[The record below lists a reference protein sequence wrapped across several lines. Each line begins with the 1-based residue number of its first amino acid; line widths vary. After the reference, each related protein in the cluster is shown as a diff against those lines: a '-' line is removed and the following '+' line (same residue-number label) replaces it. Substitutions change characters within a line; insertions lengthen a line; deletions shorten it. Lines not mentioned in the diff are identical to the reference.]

1 MRILLVTTESFLT
14 SGAGIATYTEHA
26 VTAHLAAGN
35 TVHLLAVN
43 REDAPVRP
51 FQHERFRLTNVSKSD
66 LEEAAGRSRCA
77 NHKYDTSMHLTDR
90 VRAILAQETIDII
103 ETQDYLAPLH
113 HAVFLKRSGHFPECP
128 PIIVFGHG
136 MTRCFYPSLAVFP
149 SESELRVQL
158 AEQQQAEF
166 ADLFLAP
173 SELYAGVLRREL
185 RRSGHIRVVREP
197 RSQAERKPPRG
208 RGGRV
213 CHLGRV
219 SHGKGAD
226 LVVYAAN
233 SMRPYWPIEAIRFVG
248 TVVPGSF
255 RFKDYRE
262 QLTRKLHP
270 ELRNKVEFLG
280 ALPRE
285 EAIREV
291 GSCHLHA
298 NFSRFETFSY
308 AQLESIMQGVAPLVL
323 EDSAMAEFIPPSLRE
338 GVLTHRDFDSA
349 DFRRVLEFWM
359 DPPAGEGRMREL
371 QEHAAALCCPE
382 KFAADYARTVE
393 ELVRT
398 PATRTRPPAK
408 FRGTD
413 TTVIISCHNDG
424 KLLRGAVESV
434 KAQEEPVAEIVVF
447 DDGSHQEE
455 HHRILADL
463 EATRAIRL
471 IRSTNIGLVAARQR
485 LVEAARTPFVTF
497 LDADDRL
504 SPNFVSTLLHTLNTH
519 PGADAVIPYRRNFGS
534 NQDLVTDHPLG
545 TPYHWAF
552 SEYRMTSLLRREVA
566 LKLGFPYLMKEDGAD
581 DWYFWLRF
589 SAHGFSAELCPV
601 AVFDYAFHE
610 GSMTWPWSEGQAATS
625 SMWRRRIIE
634 EAAAI
639 GVELLPICR
648 LLEEA
653 HSARHYDSIRGRGNK
668 ADAALAKG
676 LLDSKWLAL
685 GTILGQAAPL
695 RRALEDPI
703 ANADQLRAHIR
714 QSRWMQLGRRLGVRF
729 EE

>member
-1 MRILLVTTESFLT
+1 MRILLVATESFLT
-14 SGAGIATYTEHA
+14 SGAGIATYTQQA
-26 VTAHLAAGN
+26 VSAHLAAGN
-35 TVHLLAVN
+35 TIHLLVVN

-51 FQHERFRLTNVSKSD
+51 FQHERFSTTVVTRGE
-66 LEEAAGRSRCA
+66 LEEASKRSACA
-77 NHKYDTSMHLTDR
+77 NGEYNTSIHLTDR
-90 VRAILAQETIDII
+90 VRTILSQEHIDLI

-113 HAVFLKRSGHFPECP
+113 HAIFLKRSGHFPECP

-136 MTRCFYPSLAVFP
+136 MTRFFYSALGVFP
-149 SESELRVQL
+149 SEPELRVQL

-166 ADLFLAP
+166 ADLFIAP
-173 SELYAGVLRREL
+173 SEFYAGVLRRDL
-185 RRSGHIRVVREP
+185 RRSEHVRVIREP
-197 RSQAERKPPRG
+197 WSQPERNPPRG

-233 SMRPYWPIEAIRFVG
+233 SMRPYWPLEAIRFIG
-248 TVVPGSF
+248 GVVPGSF

-262 QLTRKLHP
+262 QLTRRLHP
-270 ELRNKVEFLG
+270 DLRDRIEFLG

-285 EAIREV
+285 DAIREV

-308 AQLESIMQGVAPLVL
+308 AQLESISQGVAPLVL
-323 EDSAMAEFIPPSLRE
+323 EDSAMAEFIPPVLRA
-338 GVLTHRDFDSA
+338 GVLTHRDFDSG

-359 DPPAGEGRMREL
+359 DSPGSEGRMHDLRE
-371 QEHAAALCCPE
+371 HVAALCSPE
-382 KFAADYARTVE
+382 KFAADYSRMVEGLLGRTV
-393 ELVRT
+393 
-398 PATRTRPPAK
+398 ASTRPAAR

-424 KLLRGAVESV
+424 RLLRGAVGSV
-434 KAQEEPVAEIVVF
+434 QAQDEPVAEIVVF
-447 DDGSHQEE
+447 DDGSHLEE
-455 HHRILADL
+455 HHDILSEL
-463 EATRAIRL
+463 EGAGAIRL
-471 IRSTNIGLVAARQR
+471 IRSTNVGLVAARQR

-519 PGADAVIPYRRNFGS
+519 SDADAVIPYRRNFGS

-545 TPYHWAF
+545 TAYHWAF
-552 SEYRMTSLLRREVA
+552 SEYRMTSLLRRESAV
-566 LKLGFPYLMKEDGAD
+566 KLGFPYLMKEDGAD

-589 SAHGFSAELCPV
+589 AAHGYRAELCPI
-601 AVFDYAFHE
+601 AVFEYAFHE

-625 SMWRRRIIE
+625 SMWRRRVLG
-634 EAAAI
+634 EAAANN
-639 GVELLPICR
+639 VDLLPICR

-653 HSARHYDSIRGRGNK
+653 HSARYYDSIRVRGNS
-668 ADAALAKG
+668 ADAALVRG
-676 LLDSKWLAL
+676 LLESKWLAL

-703 ANADQLRAHIR
+703 VNADQLRAHLR
-714 QSRWMQLGRRLGVRF
+714 QSRWMQMGRRFGLGL
-729 EE
+729 EA